1 MFNKGY
7 KIVEIVIVLI
17 TVWFLCK
24 LYFYKE
30 HLTNKIIEKNYGLL
44 KEAWLILNEPDY
56 FYYLIGGILVLIIL
70 IGFVYYCIKYEEDR
84 GLILILVVVLN
95 IMLSIIVL
103 LVFWSPILTTLLV
116 LGVVGLLLVMS
127 IG

>member
-84 GLILILVVVLN
+84 GLILIGFLESYINYVISIRCSWVTFSYEYRLMIEDLN
-95 IMLSIIVL
+95 M
-103 LVFWSPILTTLLV
+103 FK
-116 LGVVGLLLVMS
+116 GD
-127 IG
+127 